1 MPLLKKN
8 LWNQTEENNNLS
20 FSPKETT
27 VHSGLCFLQKFSMQK
42 HTQMESS
49 YTNSSEP

>member
-8 LWNQTEENNNLS
+8 LWNQRVQNNSLS

-27 VHSGLCFLQKFSMQK
+27 VHSGLCFLHKFSMQK
-42 HTQMESS
+42 HMQIESS

>member
-8 LWNQTEENNNLS
+8 LWNQRVQNNNLS

-27 VHSGLCFLQKFSMQK
+27 VDSGLCFFQKFSTQK